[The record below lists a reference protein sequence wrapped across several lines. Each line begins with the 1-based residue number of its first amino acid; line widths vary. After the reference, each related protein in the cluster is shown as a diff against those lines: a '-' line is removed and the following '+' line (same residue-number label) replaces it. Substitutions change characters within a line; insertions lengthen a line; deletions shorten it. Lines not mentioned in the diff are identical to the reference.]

1 MKNEYQEYFLSS
13 DPKEIKQA
21 MEERGELISL
31 FPKSLGKEDK
41 TIYALLNNDNSVIGV
56 FRGANYNVQK
66 PKQTLKVPE
75 LENNTKT
82 PLENNYLAQKRAYNN
97 PYNPRSLTNELKST
111 FYTKIK
117 PDANNN
123 LKADST
129 KVYNQ
134 PDSIW
139 NTNREHRTSMGNNM
153 PKAINTEQSKNTLK
167 LRYFPTGEKY
177 THQINELKA
186 RLPKGVQ
193 DVLNELGTEIRVG
206 RNLHTL
212 DKDSVRTDRNGIYNA
227 NKITL
232 DSKHVNKYT
241 LLSEAIH
248 AAQDYLGMSNQG
260 KSNLEFQEHVIKDL
274 YFQQELIINGY
285 NEDSYAGLSN
295 SNDDNYI
302 NLIINSLDQN
312 GNLVLKNF
320 LYNIENYIDEFQEN
334 YTPSNSYQSPAV
346 NKFDYNWIKLF
357 DILGIKYK

>member
-1 MKNEYQEYFLSS
+1 M
-13 DPKEIKQA
+13 
-21 MEERGELISL
+21 
-31 FPKSLGKEDK
+31 
-41 TIYALLNNDNSVIGV
+41 
-56 FRGANYNVQK
+56 
-66 PKQTLKVPE
+66 
-75 LENNTKT
+75 TKA
-82 PLENNYLAQKRAYNN
+82 PVLCILAVRKR
-97 PYNPRSLTNELKST
+97 KWH
-111 FYTKIK
+111 F
-117 PDANNN
+117 NN
-123 LKADST
+123 LVFHCQSNFAVK
-129 KVYNQ
+129 
-134 PDSIW
+134 SII
-139 NTNREHRTSMGNNM
+139 TN
-153 PKAINTEQSKNTLK
+153 K
-167 LRYFPTGEKY
+167 
-177 THQINELKA
+177 
-186 RLPKGVQ
+186 
-193 DVLNELGTEIRVG
+193 LGTEIRVG
-206 RNLHTL
+206 DELHTL

-248 AAQDYLGMSNQG
+248 AAQNYLGMGAYG